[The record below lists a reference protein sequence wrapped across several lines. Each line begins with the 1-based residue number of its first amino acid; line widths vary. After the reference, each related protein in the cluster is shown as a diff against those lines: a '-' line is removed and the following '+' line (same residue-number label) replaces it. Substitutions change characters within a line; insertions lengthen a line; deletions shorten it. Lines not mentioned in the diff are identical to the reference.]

1 MKLCKTF
8 FTVLTAAITPVLS
21 PVLLLLCAIT
31 SAFMS
36 PAVIAEAE
44 SGPASDD
51 FINADPYLWLE
62 DVEGE
67 KALSWVE
74 SQNQRTLEQLQSDPV
89 YNELYQQAA
98 AIVNVKE
105 RIPFGTLRNGEVYNF
120 WQDADHVRGLIR
132 KTSWQ
137 SYQTTSPE
145 WQTVLDIDQLAADEG
160 KNWVYKGSECF
171 TVATDAGGKQYR
183 CMLAL
188 SDGGKD
194 AAVRREFNISTGQW
208 VEGGFSLP
216 EAKSN
221 VAWISP
227 DQLLVA
233 TDWGSDGSTLSE
245 SGYPTEVH
253 LWQRGTPLN
262 KAKPVLRADKK
273 DLGAFPLTFRLS
285 HGEHLAAVTVSEN
298 FWDSR
303 VTVYPDSAEG
313 GIQLPLPAQHTLAG
327 MFEGY
332 LVFVT
337 QQDWEPEPEKNTD
350 HSRVYAAGSLLA
362 FDLSNFL
369 KNGEL
374 PDIKTLFVPN
384 ERQAIQAGGV
394 SVTADAIL
402 VPVTDNVRG
411 QLYTITRRETGW
423 KTTQADVPENG
434 TIRVTFADEEEP
446 LALIQYEGFLT
457 PDSLMSYNPVTD
469 AVQTLKSLP
478 VLFDAQ
484 DLVVE
489 QFEAVSSDGTQI
501 PYFVVHKKDVSLDG
515 RTPTLLYGYGGFQ
528 VSMRPFYSVLNGKLW
543 LERGGAY
550 VLANIRGG
558 GEFGP
563 SWHQAG
569 LKTERQLIYDD
580 FIAVAEQLIE
590 KKITSQKHL
599 GIMGG
604 SNGGLLMGVMLT
616 QRPELWNAVVIQV
629 PLLDMLRYH
638 LLLAG
643 ASWVGEYGSPEIAE
657 EREWLE
663 QMSPYHNFDAAVEY
677 PEPFFLTSTKD
688 DRVHPAHAR
697 KMAKRFEASGKPFL
711 YYENIDGGHSAAAN
725 LQETAK
731 RKALEFTYLT
741 EKLMST
747 D

>member
-1 MKLCKTF
+1 MTLCRKLISTLVF
-8 FTVLTAAITPVLS
+8 S
-21 PVLLLLCAIT
+21 SSCAV
-31 SAFMS
+31 AD
-36 PAVIAEAE
+36 
-44 SGPASDD
+44 PASTMTEP
-51 FINADPYLWLE
+51 FSTQHDPYIWLE
-62 DVEGE
+62 QVEGE
-67 KALSWVE
+67 QALNWVE
-74 SQNQRTLEQLQSDPV
+74 SQNQRTLEQLQNAPV
-89 YNELYQQAA
+89 YKDLYQKAE
-98 AIVNVKE
+98 AIVNVEE

-137 SYQTTSPE
+137 SYQTSSPE
-145 WQTVLDIDQLAADEG
+145 WQTVLDIDQLARDEG

-171 TVATDAGGKQYR
+171 TVATDAGGKHYL

-194 AAVRREFNISTGQW
+194 AAVRREFNITTGQW
-208 VEGGFSLP
+208 VDGGFSLP

-221 VAWISP
+221 VAWITP

-233 TDWGSDGSTLSE
+233 TDWGSDGTTLSE
-245 SGYPTEVH
+245 SGYPTEIR

-262 KAKPVLRADKK
+262 DAKPVLQADKK
-273 DLGAFPLTFRLS
+273 DLGAFPMAFRLS
-285 HGEHLAAVTVSEN
+285 TDEHLAAVTVSEN

-303 VTVYPDSAEG
+303 VHVYPQSAGE

-337 QQDWEPEPEKNTD
+337 QQDWQPEPAT
-350 HSRVYAAGSLLA
+350 HTGQARVYPAGSLLA
-362 FDLSNFL
+362 FDLGNFL
-369 KNGEL
+369 KNGKL
-374 PDIKTLFVPN
+374 PDVKTLFVPH
-384 ERQAIQAGGV
+384 ERQAIQARGV

-411 QLYTITRRETGW
+411 QLYTITRGETGW
-423 KTTQADVPENG
+423 NLTQADVPENG
-434 TIRVTFADEEEP
+434 TVRVAFADEEES

-457 PDSLMSYNPVTD
+457 PDSLMSYHPETD

-478 VLFDAQ
+478 VQFEAS

-489 QFEAVSSDGTQI
+489 QFHATSTDGTQI
-501 PYFVVHKKDVSLDG
+501 PYFVVHKKDIPLDG
-515 RTPTLLYGYGGFQ
+515 STPTLLYGYGGFQ
-528 VSMRPFYSVLNGKLW
+528 VSMRPFYSGLNGKLW
-543 LERGGAY
+543 LERGGAF

-569 LKTERQLIYDD
+569 LKTERQRIYDD

-643 ASWVGEYGSPEIAE
+643 ASWVGEYGSPEVAE

-663 QMSPYHNFDAAVEY
+663 HMSPYHNVDPTQDY

-697 KMAKRFEASGKPFL
+697 KMAKRFEATGKPFL

-741 EKLMST
+741 EKLMAT
-747 D
+747 DRSEQ